1 MFKLI
6 QFTILPLKHER
17 LISFHILFHIHLNS
31 IPVTCPFSNLISVH
45 LPVRFQSIRLPIYKS
60 LLDLRCKARNNVTT
74 SFYRNG
80 TMETLISPKT
90 KKPCH
95 FRPHFKS
102 LKRLQSFPN
111 SRVDDFSS
119 ERRDSKLHGNGSLS
133 ASCSATTKRSAY
145 FQRTTPY
152 FLTLRKRNGV
162 TAY

>member
-1 MFKLI
+1 MRSFTNYLWKGEISAYLTKFGIFHHIVVTIFIMFYTI
-6 QFTILPLKHER
+6 QNTIRRH
-17 LISFHILFHIHLNS
+17 
-31 IPVTCPFSNLISVH
+31 T
-45 LPVRFQSIRLPIYKS
+45 
-60 LLDLRCKARNNVTT
+60 
-74 SFYRNG
+74 
-80 TMETLISPKT
+80 KT

-111 SRVDDFSS
+111 SGVDDFSS

-152 FLTLRKRNGV
+152 FLTLRKRNGA